1 MRVDELAWNFEQL
14 VREDGVRHNNCAKA
28 AAELRAKV
36 QAGNGEG
43 LVARRVSVGFAW
55 AT

>member
-1 MRVDELAWNFEQL
+1 VRIDELAWNFEQL
-14 VREDGVRHNNCAKA
+14 VREYGVRHNDCAEA

-43 LVARRVSVGFAW
+43 LVA
-55 AT
+55 